1 VKWIGGL
8 ATWKDDATRT
18 AFLSIAFT
26 WKLPEARQWGDY
38 YRSIGYRVVAGGPA
52 MFLARM
58 GAFLAPHVDEIPTVW
73 RMIDGRLKQVPA
85 SKDDSV
91 VRHNPYATTAS
102 RGCDQAC
109 SFCIVTPMEGSEF
122 TLLPDFPVRPVLTD
136 NNLSGLPVDYQRH
149 IIEKYQHA
157 EIPLVDANSGFEPH
171 SFDEDCYQRWL
182 PINRGPW
189 RFAFDEMRE
198 REAVERVFAML
209 ATKDLPSKRKRVY
222 VLIGNEPFEAC
233 MERIAEV
240 VAWGGEPH
248 VQPYM
253 KLNALKKRPHPRF
266 DWTEQKLIDVARWAN
281 GFAYKKVPFGEW
293 NRSQKRDVPARVR
306 ARDGLLL

>member
-1 VKWIGGL
+1 
-8 ATWKDDATRT
+8 
-18 AFLSIAFT
+18 
-26 WKLPEARQWGDY
+26 
-38 YRSIGYRVVAGGPA
+38 
-52 MFLARM
+52 
-58 GAFLAPHVDEIPTVW
+58 
-73 RMIDGRLKQVPA
+73 
-85 SKDDSV
+85 
-91 VRHNPYATTAS
+91 
-102 RGCDQAC
+102 
-109 SFCIVTPMEGSEF
+109 MEGSEF